1 MLGIGGAVGTLAHGV
16 NVSSGKYNSASKT
29 YAKQRVV
36 AIPPHGK
43 AVLEQCEWEH
53 VGGTALWKEEN
64 NVYRSYCEGFN
75 YEYAEIPV
83 RKGELQHYGFD
94 DSPLKYRYRITYSSD
109 EAFSEC
115 EALTLNVYVK
125 ELLGGQS
132 VYDFKRRK
140 DLRNDGEK
148 VIVVG
153 GEINPFL

>member
-1 MLGIGGAVGTLAHGV
+1 M
-16 NVSSGKYNSASKT
+16 
-29 YAKQRVV
+29 
-36 AIPPHGK
+36 
-43 AVLEQCEWEH
+43 
-53 VGGTALWKEEN
+53 TA
-64 NVYRSYCEGFN
+64 
-75 YEYAEIPV
+75 
-83 RKGELQHYGFD
+83 
-94 DSPLKYRYRITYSSD
+94 PLKYRYRITYSSD